1 MPGGWRKW
9 SRGNWTAV
17 SDDTEGLRAA
27 TEPVDPRL
35 INTQDNGA
43 SSFSCAPLLPVI
55 SNDHRPTPSMTTE
68 PYRAVPYR
76 TVRTHARSHAQT
88 HNLDRPLA
96 RSLAPSLPLSL
107 TPFCN
112 SCNTFTIMVQHP
124 ALTSATRL
132 SSSDAYRNGS
142 SLYVLHCLCIST
154 ELMHNIRCITVTTH
168 GRLLSFK
175 LYRTR

>member
-96 RSLAPSLPLSL
+96 RSLARSLAPSLAHSILQL
-107 TPFCN
+107 L
-112 SCNTFTIMVQHP
+112 QHIHHNGP
-124 ALTSATRL
+124 A
-132 SSSDAYRNGS
+132 SSSYIGDPFEF
-142 SLYVLHCLCIST
+142 L
-154 ELMHNIRCITVTTH
+154 
-168 GRLLSFK
+168 
-175 LYRTR
+175 